1 MVVVESKCG
10 EKSMVPQP
18 VAGDRHVMAR
28 ATIERETG
36 NSKSAQKRWE
46 MGASLIR
53 EREQLMWPFKL
64 DKNKAMNSSI
74 AEARN
79 SYENLGW
86 SLLPV
91 KS

>member
-1 MVVVESKCG
+1 M
-10 EKSMVPQP
+10 
-18 VAGDRHVMAR
+18 
-28 ATIERETG
+28 G
-36 NSKSAQKRWE
+36 N
-46 MGASLIR
+46 GASLRR
-53 EREQLMWPFKL
+53 EMENPKGPFKL
-64 DKNKAMNSSI
+64 DKNKAMNSLI